1 MCNVIELKSLNRC
14 VILNLEERRRELEQ
28 KKTIVDQLQLNLENL
43 QYKEA
48 FLNREISACQDLAT
62 PSLNEIEKEL
72 KMDLGTRMYVD
83 SLNEVH
89 EKTVSI
95 LQREKVDRVE
105 TQDRLHEL
113 LLEDKRTLDR
123 LERKRK
129 FVDDLPSKMLSVVAA
144 TAELQAHF
152 TTLDE

>member
-62 PSLNEIEKEL
+62 PCLNEIEKEL

-95 LQREKVDRVE
+95 LQQEKVDRVE
-105 TQDRLHEL
+105 TQERLHEL